1 MASPDTEQSGSDV
14 VDEVSGLPRGAHA
27 PMSIGQMGDTASG
40 QPERAD
46 GVSAVDADPTETRE
60 WLDSLRYVI
69 TSRGGDR
76 AAYLLHA
83 IEQEAYRL
91 GVAIPFSATTP
102 YINTIPVDRQPPYPG
117 NREIERRIK
126 SIIRWN
132 AMAMVVRANRE
143 DKSIGGHIS
152 TFASSATL
160 VEVAMNHFIRG
171 RGDDSREFESFR
183 NFKSVDCLD

>member
-1 MASPDTEQSGSDV
+1 MASPDIEQSGSDV
-14 VDEVSGLPRGAHA
+14 VGEVTDLPRGAHA
-27 PMSIGQMGDTASG
+27 PMSIGQMGETASG
-40 QPERAD
+40 QPERSD
-46 GVSAVDADPTETRE
+46 GVSAVDSDPTETRE

-69 TSRGGDR
+69 NSRGGDR

-102 YINTIPVDRQPPYPG
+102 YINTIPADRQPPYPG

-132 AMAMVVRANRE
+132 AMAMVVRANR
-143 DKSIGGHIS
+143 
-152 TFASSATL
+152 
-160 VEVAMNHFIRG
+160 
-171 RGDDSREFESFR
+171 
-183 NFKSVDCLD
+183 

>member
-14 VDEVSGLPRGAHA
+14 VDEVSGLPRGGHA

-40 QPERAD
+40 QPELAD

-69 TSRGGDR
+69 NSRGGDR

-102 YINTIPVDRQPPYPG
+102 YINTIPVDRQPPFPG
-117 NREIERRIK
+117 NRSPTCENDRGEFYYCG
-126 SIIRWN
+126 
-132 AMAMVVRANRE
+132 AG
-143 DKSIGGHIS
+143 IGGGRPHWLPVS
-152 TFASSATL
+152 SSLVRFALLCSASSLPASP
-160 VEVAMNHFIRG
+160 VH
-171 RGDDSREFESFR
+171 
-183 NFKSVDCLD
+183 C